1 MESSINQNFFSKIGL
16 IVFINISKKLDI
28 SILKKFIDY
37 IFKKIEDII
46 INLEKFIPIY
56 LSYYEDL
63 IYEEIKLANI
73 SKISNVVHI
82 GCGPIP
88 SSSIL
93 VAKKTG
99 ANVTGIDKNP
109 IAVKKALNCISK
121 FSLIE
126 KINIKNAEAADFA
139 IKDFDVILISHGI
152 DKIEILLNNLSKTM
166 KNDAIVILRTFSSN
180 QEDLSEKDSFLK
192 DIFKV
197 DKIIKHPNH
206 GSVLS
211 VKLLKL

>member
-16 IVFINISKKLDI
+16 IVLINISKKIDI
-28 SILKKFIDY
+28 SKLKKFVDY
-37 IFKKIEDII
+37 IFEKVEDIV
-46 INLEKFIPIY
+46 INLEKLIPIY

-63 IYEEIKLANI
+63 VDEEIKLANI

-99 ANVTGIDKNP
+99 ANVTAIDRNP
-109 IAVKKALNCISK
+109 SAVKKALYCISK
-121 FSLIE
+121 YSSIDN
-126 KINIKNAEAADFA
+126 INIKNAEASDFA

-152 DKIEILLNNLSKTM
+152 DKIEIFLNNLSKTM
-166 KNDAIVILRTFSSN
+166 KKNVTVILRTFSSN
-180 QEDLSEKDSFLK
+180 QGNLSETDSFLI
-192 DIFKV
+192 DIFKI
-197 DKIIKHPNH
+197 DKIVNYPNH
-206 GSVLS
+206 GSVISL
-211 VKLLKL
+211 KLLKL